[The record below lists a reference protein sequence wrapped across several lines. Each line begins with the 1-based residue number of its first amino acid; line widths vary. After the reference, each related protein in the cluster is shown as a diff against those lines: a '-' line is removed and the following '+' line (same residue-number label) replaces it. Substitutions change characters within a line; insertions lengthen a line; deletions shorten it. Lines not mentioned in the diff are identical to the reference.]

1 MTWRNE
7 DGVWHVAERVA
18 RFAVESIL
26 MLSKGNK
33 LILTDEPFNLI
44 HSVYYSVN
52 LTGKQ
57 IENC

>member
-1 MTWRNE
+1 MNN
-7 DGVWHVAERVA
+7 GVWHVGERVA